1 MFTNG
6 VFLKVLYVHVILHA
20 NDLELMYV
28 PLNETTLRRYWFP
41 FKFVIYKLVLLK
53 FGFAYRLYIE
63 LLGLQVVVTKKIS
76 LSIRSL
82 G

>member
-28 PLNETTLRRYWFP
+28 PLNETTLRRYWFQ
-41 FKFVIYKLVLLK
+41 FKFCY
-53 FGFAYRLYIE
+53 
-63 LLGLQVVVTKKIS
+63 LQISAIKIWIW
-76 LSIRSL
+76 LSIIY
-82 G
+82 